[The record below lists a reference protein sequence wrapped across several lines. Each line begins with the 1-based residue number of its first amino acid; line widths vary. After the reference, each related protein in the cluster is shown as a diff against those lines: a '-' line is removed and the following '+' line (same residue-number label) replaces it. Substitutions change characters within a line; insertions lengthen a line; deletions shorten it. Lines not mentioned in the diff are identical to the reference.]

1 LVVIFGQRLKE
12 LRKTKGMTQRE
23 LADIVG
29 INFTYLSKIENSAM
43 PPPRGKTIVAL
54 AHALDAD
61 SDELFGLSK
70 KIPTEFIEQINPEI
84 IRLIRSM
91 KDGAQKPVYEL
102 MRLVGRVGQLE
113 RELKHAREEL
123 GLSQQLKLF
132 HALIENSQDSILVL
146 DQDMELLYESPSAAR
161 LFAYG
166 WEKLVGRDPLGFVH
180 PDDLS
185 KVANNL
191 HQLAQ
196 NPGESI
202 CMIGRARRRD
212 GTYRVIEAIAHSLVH
227 IPAVNGI
234 VVSMRDITDRQW
246 EVEDIL
252 GGDMTTLPV
261 EEYHLT
267 ESERQVLTLMAEG
280 ITNHQISERLVISPS
295 TVRFHVSNI
304 LHKLGVTSRTKAV
317 ALAMRRHLVE

>member
-1 LVVIFGQRLKE
+1 MTFGQRLRE
-12 LRKTKGMTQRE
+12 LRKAKGITQRE
-23 LADIVG
+23 LAGIVG
-29 INFTYLSKIENSAM
+29 VSFTYLSKIENSAM
-43 PPPRGKTIVAL
+43 PPPRGKTIMAL
-54 AHALDAD
+54 ANALDAD

-70 KIPTEFIEQINPEI
+70 KLPSEFSEQINPEV

-102 MRLVGRVGQLE
+102 MRLVGRVGELE
-113 RELKHAREEL
+113 RELKHARAEL
-123 GLSQQLKLF
+123 ELSEQLKLF
-132 HALIENSQDSILVL
+132 HALIENSQDSILIL

-166 WEKLVGRDPLGFVH
+166 WQKLVGRDPLGFVH

-191 HQLAQ
+191 NHLAQ
-196 NPGESI
+196 SPGETI
-202 CMIGRARRRD
+202 CMTGRARRKD

-234 VVSMRDITDRQW
+234 VVSMRDITERRW
-246 EVEDIL
+246 EVENVS
-252 GGDMTTLPV
+252 GGDMATLPV
-261 EEYHLT
+261 EGYHLT
-267 ESERQVLTLMAEG
+267 ESEREVLTLMAEG
-280 ITNHQISERLVISPS
+280 MTNPQISERLVISPS

-304 LHKLGVTSRTKAV
+304 LHKLDVTTRTKAV
-317 ALAMRRHLVE
+317 VLAIRQHLVE

>member
-1 LVVIFGQRLKE
+1 MTFGQRLRE
-12 LRKTKGMTQRE
+12 MRKAKDITQRE
-23 LADIVG
+23 LADSVG
-29 INFTYLSKIENSAM
+29 ISFTYLSKIENSAM
-43 PPPRGKTIVAL
+43 PPPRGKTILAL

-70 KIPTEFIEQINPEI
+70 KIPTEFLEQINPEI
-84 IRLIRSM
+84 IRLIRHM
-91 KDGAQKPVYEL
+91 KDGAKKPVYEL
-102 MRLVGRVGQLE
+102 MRLVGRVGELE
-113 RELKHAREEL
+113 RELKHARAEL
-123 GLSQQLKLF
+123 GLSEQLRLF

-191 HQLAQ
+191 NQLAQ
-196 NPGESI
+196 SPGESI

-234 VVSMRDITDRQW
+234 VISMRDITERRW
-246 EVEDIL
+246 EVEDML
-252 GGDMTTLPV
+252 GGDMATLPV
-261 EEYHLT
+261 EEYRLT

-280 ITNHQISERLVISPS
+280 MTNPQISERLVISTS

-304 LHKLGVTSRTKAV
+304 LHKLGVTTRTKA
-317 ALAMRRHLVE
+317 ATLAMRQHLVE

>member
-1 LVVIFGQRLKE
+1 VTFGQRLRE
-12 LRKTKGMTQRE
+12 LRKAKGITQRE

-29 INFTYLSKIENSAM
+29 VSFTYLSKIENSAM

-70 KIPTEFIEQINPEI
+70 KIPFEFSEQINPEV

-102 MRLVGRVGQLE
+102 MRLVGRVGELE
-113 RELKHAREEL
+113 RELKHARAEL
-123 GLSQQLKLF
+123 ELSEQLKLF
-132 HALIENSQDSILVL
+132 HALIENSPDSILIL

-191 HQLAQ
+191 NHLARS
-196 NPGESI
+196 PGETI
-202 CMIGRARRRD
+202 CMTGRARRRD

-234 VVSMRDITDRQW
+234 VVSMRDITERRW
-246 EVEDIL
+246 EVENVL
-252 GGDMTTLPV
+252 GGDMATLPV
-261 EEYHLT
+261 EGYHLT
-267 ESERQVLTLMAEG
+267 ESELEVLTLMVEG
-280 ITNHQISERLVISPS
+280 MTNSQISERLVISPS
-295 TVRFHVSNI
+295 TVRFHVSNV

-317 ALAMRRHLVE
+317 ALAMRQHLVE

>member
-1 LVVIFGQRLKE
+1 VTFGQRLRE
-12 LRKTKGMTQRE
+12 LRKAKDITQRE
-23 LADIVG
+23 LADRAG
-29 INFTYLSKIENSAM
+29 ISFTYLSKIENSAM
-43 PPPRGKTIVAL
+43 PPPRGKTIMAL
-54 AHALDAD
+54 AQALDAD

-70 KIPTEFIEQINPEI
+70 KLPSEFSEQINPEV

-102 MRLVGRVGQLE
+102 MRLVGRVGELE

-123 GLSQQLKLF
+123 GLSEQLKLF
-132 HALIENSQDSILVL
+132 HGLIENSQDSILVL

-191 HQLAQ
+191 NQLAQ
-196 NPGESI
+196 SPGETI

-212 GTYRVIEAIAHSLVH
+212 GSYRVIEAIAHSLVH
-227 IPAVNGI
+227 IPSVNGI
-234 VVSMRDITDRQW
+234 VISMRDITERRW
-246 EVEDIL
+246 EMEDVL
-252 GGDMTTLPV
+252 GGDMATLQV
-261 EEYHLT
+261 EKYHLT
-267 ESERQVLTLMAEG
+267 ESERKVLTLMAEG
-280 ITNHQISERLVISPS
+280 MTNPQISEQLVTSAS

-304 LHKLGVTSRTKAV
+304 LHKLDVTSRTKAV
-317 ALAMRRHLVE
+317 ALAMRQHLIE

>member
-1 LVVIFGQRLKE
+1 LTFGQRLRE
-12 LRKTKGMTQRE
+12 LRKAKDITQRE
-23 LADIVG
+23 LANKVG

-43 PPPRGKTIVAL
+43 PPPSGNIIVAL
-54 AHALDAD
+54 AHALDTD

-70 KIPTEFIEQINPEI
+70 KIPSEFLEQINPEV

-102 MRLVGRVGQLE
+102 MRLVGRVGELE
-113 RELKHAREEL
+113 RELKHVREEL
-123 GLSQQLKLF
+123 GLSEQLKLF

-146 DQDMELLYESPSAAR
+146 DQHMELLYESPSAAR

-191 HQLAQ
+191 NQLAQ
-196 NPGESI
+196 SPGESI
-202 CMIGRARRRD
+202 CMIGRARRKD
-212 GTYRVIEAIAHSLVH
+212 GTYRVIEAIAHSMVH
-227 IPAVNGI
+227 IPEVNGI
-234 VVSMRDITDRQW
+234 VVSMRDITERRW
-246 EVEDIL
+246 EVEDML
-252 GGDMTTLPV
+252 GGDMATLPV
-261 EEYHLT
+261 EEYRLT

-280 ITNHQISERLVISPS
+280 MTNPQISERLVISTS

-304 LHKLGVTSRTKAV
+304 LHKLDVTTRTKAV
-317 ALAMRRHLVE
+317 ALAMRQHLIK